1 MKLSLQLVVLSG
13 FLYTVSVCSKPRI
26 HHSCTSSLREIMA
39 KPSDYDLDELNE
51 KLRENCCNGF
61 SHEVLKCIESG
72 AVINS
77 RNKVNGWTALH
88 WAAKREHDNIV
99 LMLLKHGANPR
110 IENNNGEFPIDLT
123 SREDIKR
130 LLSLNLSK
138 DSDEIAGNKRSKDE
152 TNPQGQSKD
161 GPRPGSTGKMSF
173 VPGYPVL
180 PYAVAAA
187 GNPILTQAVDPST
200 STSVDQDPSVLFPG
214 YLAKPFIMAAS
225 SKPLSEVSKDG
236 TTMDKEVETSVLV
249 PGYITNPMIP
259 CAVATGSDGSNT
271 IQPAGNESPVNFV
284 PGYLMETNK
293 DDGPNDFKQIF
304 VPHVQQLGS
313 LVNTYVNSMKSLEKP
328 VEYRLYNSC
337 KTTPVATVVVSGPVS
352 ELVLKVRIFG
362 EEDFFEVEL
371 NSKHL
376 TYEELVNVCC
386 KELSINRAQVNKV
399 RKLPNTI
406 IRRDKDV
413 KRLQPYQELELI
425 LN

>member
-1 MKLSLQLVVLSG
+1 M
-13 FLYTVSVCSKPRI
+13 T
-26 HHSCTSSLREIMA
+26 

-51 KLRENCCNGF
+51 KLRENCCNGY

-72 AVINS
+72 AVVNS

-88 WAAKREHDNIV
+88 WAAKRDHDNIV
-99 LMLLKHGANPR
+99 LILLKHGANPK
-110 IENNNGEFPIDLT
+110 IENHKGEFPIDLT

-130 LLSLNLSK
+130 LLSLNVQK
-138 DSDEIAGNKRSKDE
+138 ESDELSGSKSTRE
-152 TNPQGQSKD
+152 ESSPHGQGRD
-161 GPRPGSTGKMSF
+161 GHRPGTTGKMSF

-187 GNPILTQAVDPST
+187 GNPILTQTVSPST
-200 STSVDQDPSVLFPG
+200 SAGSDQDPSVLFPG
-214 YLAKPFIMAAS
+214 YLAKPFIMKAS
-225 SKPLSEVSKDG
+225 SKPLSESREDG
-236 TTMDKEVETSVLV
+236 TDIDKEVEASVLV

-259 CAVATGSDGSNT
+259 CAVATGNTLAGNDGSNT
-271 IQPAGNESPVNFV
+271 IQSAGNESPVNFV

-293 DDGPNDFKQIF
+293 DDGANDFKQIF

-328 VEYRLYNSC
+328 VEYRMYDSC
-337 KTTPVATVVVSGPVS
+337 KTTPVATVFVSSPVS

-371 NSKHL
+371 NNKHL
-376 TYEELVNVCC
+376 TYEELVTVSC
-386 KELSINRAQVNKV
+386 KELNVNRGQVNKV

>member
-1 MKLSLQLVVLSG
+1 MAKLSD
-13 FLYTVSVCSKPRI
+13 
-26 HHSCTSSLREIMA
+26 H
-39 KPSDYDLDELNE
+39 DLEDLNE
-51 KLRENCCNGF
+51 RLRENCCNGY

-88 WAAKREHDNIV
+88 WAAKRDHDNIV
-99 LMLLKHGANPR
+99 LILLKHGANPK
-110 IENNNGEFPIDLT
+110 IENNKGECPIDLT

-130 LLSLNLSK
+130 LLSLDIKK
-138 DSDEIAGNKRSKDE
+138 DSEDIPSNKKSKDE
-152 TNPQGQSKD
+152 NSPQGQNRD
-161 GPRPGSTGKMSF
+161 GLRQGPTGKMSF

-187 GNPILTQAVDPST
+187 GNPILTQKVDPNAPT
-200 STSVDQDPSVLFPG
+200 SGDQDPSVLFPG
-214 YLAKPFIMAAS
+214 YLAKPFIMTAS
-225 SKPLSEVSKDG
+225 SKPLSEGKEDG
-236 TTMDKEVETSVLV
+236 AAADKEVEASVLV
-249 PGYITNPMIP
+249 PGYIANPMIP
-259 CAVATGSDGSNT
+259 CAVATGGALGGSDGGKA
-271 IQPAGNESPVNFV
+271 IQNAGNESPVNFV

-293 DDGPNDFKQIF
+293 EDGQNDFKQMF

-328 VEYRLYNSC
+328 VEYRLYDSC
-337 KTTPVATVVVSGPVS
+337 KTTPVATVFVSSPVS
-352 ELVLKVRIFG
+352 ELVLKVRVFG

-371 NSKHL
+371 NNKYL
-376 TYEELVNVCC
+376 TYEELLTVCC
-386 KELSINRAQVNKV
+386 KELSINRVQVNKV